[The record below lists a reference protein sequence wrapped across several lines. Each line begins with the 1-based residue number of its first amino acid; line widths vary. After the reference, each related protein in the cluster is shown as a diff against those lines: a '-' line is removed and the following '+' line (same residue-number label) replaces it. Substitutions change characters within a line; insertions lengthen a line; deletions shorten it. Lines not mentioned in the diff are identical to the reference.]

1 MGAVVNN
8 LEKGG
13 GKTKGVGYVIQG
25 GGAGSTS
32 FWVRDVGGDPPAG
45 EGPHGLPPP
54 GGLADDRHRPQTSTG
69 QDRGISTHWVGDG
82 DGGVR

>member
-1 MGAVVNN
+1 MGVVVNN

-32 FWVRDVGGDPPAG
+32 FWVRDVGDDPL
-45 EGPHGLPPP
+45 HG
-54 GGLADDRHRPQTSTG
+54 TV
-69 QDRGISTHWVGDG
+69 HW
-82 DGGVR
+82 GV